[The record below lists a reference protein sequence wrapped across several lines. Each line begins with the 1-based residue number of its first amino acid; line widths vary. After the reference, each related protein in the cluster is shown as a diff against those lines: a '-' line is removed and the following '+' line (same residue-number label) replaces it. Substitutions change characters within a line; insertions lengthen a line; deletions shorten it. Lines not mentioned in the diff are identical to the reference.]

1 MGKRS
6 PKEAR
11 DQNDAKADSGWAVL
25 GKKGHIYENLRCAFL
40 KS

>member
-25 GKKGHIYENLRCAFL
+25 KKKSHLYE
-40 KS
+40 KT